1 MHCRWQT
8 GQAAHDCAVQR
19 EGGRT
24 HPGSGPVIFQ
34 CSHALLQLVGAVQCI
49 QQPHAQQLQALGP
62 GVWGK
67 VLVQGD
73 QGVSLPDPLLH
84 YAPNAQGILLLE
96 GGLEAGLSASP
107 SSR

>member
-1 MHCRWQT
+1 MTVQCRERVGALT
-8 GQAAHDCAVQR
+8 LAVALSSSR
-19 EGGRT
+19 
-24 HPGSGPVIFQ
+24 